1 MMKMYCDFNKI
12 GRQHVRLKSIDPVLY
27 RDPENEDLLVMSV
40 TFKFNDPV
48 TDIKPVMG
56 ADGNITNLT

>member
-1 MMKMYCDFNKI
+1 M
-12 GRQHVRLKSIDPVLY
+12 RLKSIDPVLY